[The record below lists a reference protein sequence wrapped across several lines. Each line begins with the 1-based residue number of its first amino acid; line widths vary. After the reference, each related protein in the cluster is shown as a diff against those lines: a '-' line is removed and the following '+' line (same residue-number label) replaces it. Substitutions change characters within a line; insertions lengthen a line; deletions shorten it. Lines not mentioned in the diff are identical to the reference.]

1 MRVSER
7 VKWWCF
13 KVRGIYVSLNYSEV
27 FHYVLGLDGGF
38 LVVIRSFLLH
48 MQILSVVFCFS
59 LVDGVFG

>member
-13 KVRGIYVSLNYSEV
+13 EVRGIYVSLNYLEV
-27 FHYVLGLDGGF
+27 FHYVLGLEGGGF

-48 MQILSVVFCFS
+48 MQILSVV
-59 LVDGVFG
+59 LVAL